1 MPFDQ
6 ASMVAG
12 ITTRFI
18 GRQLVFVPR
27 IGSTQDLAKELAVQ
41 GAPEGT
47 LVIADEQSAGRGR
60 LARRWVA
67 PAGSSLLMSLLLRPR
82 LDPAHLHQLT
92 MVCSLGIV
100 DGVRDATGLEV
111 GIKWPNDIVT
121 WTDAAGTRQ
130 GPVRKLAGL
139 LTESGFVGE
148 RMDYAVVGMGI
159 NVNLD
164 VADLPE
170 TITPATSL
178 SSELGRH
185 VDRLSLLWPIL
196 RHIEERYLVLSAP
209 DSAPDSG
216 ISAILAAWSARLVT
230 LGQRV
235 RVSTGQE
242 VVDGHAESVDE
253 DGALLVRTDE
263 GLLRRITVGDVS
275 LRGRQV
281 SAP

>member
-1 MPFDQ
+1 MTLFDQ
-6 ASMVAG
+6 ESIAAG

-18 GRQLVFVPR
+18 GRHLIFRPSV
-27 IGSTQDLAKELAVQ
+27 GSTQDIARELALH
-41 GAPEGT
+41 GEPEGA

-82 LDPAHLHQLT
+82 LAPTYLHRLT

-100 DGVRDATGLEV
+100 DAIRETTGLEV
-111 GIKWPNDIVT
+111 GIKWPNDVVT
-121 WTDAAGTRQ
+121 L
-130 GPVRKLAGL
+130 PPSRKMAGL
-139 LTESGFVGE
+139 LTESGFIGE

-178 SSELGRH
+178 SAELGIEA
-185 VDRLSLLWPIL
+185 DRLAILWATL
-196 RHIEERYLVLSAP
+196 RNIETWYLALTHPAPSAP
-209 DSAPDSG
+209 AADP
-216 ISAILAAWSARLVT
+216 ILAAWSSRLVT
-230 LGQRV
+230 LGQQV
-235 RVSTGQE
+235 HVSSGE
-242 VVDGHAESVDE
+242 DAIDGLAESVDAS
-253 DGALLVRTDE
+253 GALLVRLADDVQC
-263 GLLRRITVGDVS
+263 RITVGDVS
-275 LRGRQV
+275 LRRRSI